1 MSLVPLIPE
10 SAPFSTEQRAWL
22 NGFFAG
28 MFSRSAVSAASTE
41 VAPAAL
47 TPLTIIFGSQT
58 GTAESLARRA
68 AKEAGRRQFAA
79 TVLDMAQTDLAMLKA
94 EKNVLVIVST

>member
-10 SAPFSTEQRAWL
+10 SAPFSAEQRAWL

-28 MFSRSAVSAASTE
+28 MFSRASAPGASTPT
-41 VAPAAL
+41 APAAL

-58 GTAESLARRA
+58 GTAESLAKRA

-79 TVLDMAQTDLAMLKA
+79 TVLDMAQTDLAKL
-94 EKNVLVIVST
+94 